1 MTYSLEDLKVTPT
14 TSIKLC
20 LEKINNTGLSTLLV
34 LNKFKKLIGT
44 LSDGDIRR
52 ALLKNVNLNNDIK
65 KYYHRKPYKVL
76 KELSKNDALNI
87 LIKKQISLIPLVN
100 KKNEVI
106 KIYSKK
112 SIISNNHYSNSVII
126 MAGGKG
132 LRMKPFTNLFPKAM
146 LPFNNSTII
155 EEIIKKFKKENFN
168 NFFITT
174 GFKTNILKNYFLSK
188 KYKNIFFSK
197 EKKPLGTIGGVK
209 KIEKKISD
217 IFFVTNCDTFLDL
230 NYNNLID
237 FHSQNK
243 NLITIVTAISKKN
256 INYGVCRINKDNDLK
271 SIDEKPNF
279 NFLIN
284 TGFYVM
290 NKKILK
296 RIPLNKYFDTTNL
309 INDCIRKK
317 IKIGIYPVSMSKWK
331 DVGNWEDYNK
341 VLNSESIRSQY

>member
-1 MTYSLEDLKVTPT
+1 MINNINNLSITPNNT
-14 TSIKLC
+14 IKFC
-20 LEKINNTGLSTLLV
+20 LEKINNTGAGTLLV
-34 LNKFKKLIGT
+34 LNKYKKLIGT

-52 ALLKNVNLNNDIK
+52 ALLKNVDLENNIK
-65 KYYHRKPYKVL
+65 KYYYKKPYKVL
-76 KELSKNDALNI
+76 KELNKNEALDI
-87 LIKKQISLIPLVN
+87 LIKKQISIIPLVN

-112 SIISNNHYSNSVII
+112 NILSNNVYSNSVII

-168 NFFITT
+168 NIFITT
-174 GFKTNILKNYFLSK
+174 GFKSNILKKYFSTK
-188 KYKNIFFSK
+188 KYRNILFSK
-197 EKKPLGTIGGVK
+197 EKNPLGTIGGIK

-217 IFFVTNCDTFLDL
+217 VFLITNCDTFIDL
-230 NYNNLID
+230 NYKNLID
-237 FHSQNK
+237 FHIHNN
-243 NLITIVTAISKKN
+243 NLITIVTAISRKK
-256 INYGVCRINKDNDLK
+256 INYGVCKINKNNDLK
-271 SIDEKPNF
+271 SIEEKPDF

-290 NKKILK
+290 SKKILK
-296 RIPLNKYFDTTNL
+296 GIPTNRYFDSTDL
-309 INDCIRKK
+309 INKCIKK
-317 IKIGIYPVSMSKWK
+317 KLKIGIYPIGISKWK

-341 VLNSESIRSQY
+341 VLNSEIVKL